1 MIIYLGLGIFIFGK
15 DLRNINLYI
24 NRKRKGRG

>member
-1 MIIYLGLGIFIFGK
+1 MKIYFGLGIFIFGK